1 MNEIPIS
8 SIAMK
13 PVVTVRPE
21 DTPQGAESSM
31 QRHQVRR
38 LAVVDGSG
46 RLVGML
52 SLNDFSR
59 AALGDTR
66 HLSNDEIA
74 RTLAAICQ
82 PRGATRPVATA

>member
-1 MNEIPIS
+1 
-8 SIAMK
+8 
-13 PVVTVRPE
+13 
-21 DTPQGAESSM
+21 M

-52 SLNDFSR
+52 SLNDLVR
-59 AALGDTR
+59 NAGRNNRDLPA
-66 HLSNDEIA
+66 DEVV

-82 PRGATRPVATA
+82 PRVAKRSNATA